1 MVNWLWHIYIYQHDS
16 FTKSQGTRTI
26 TFERNALQMSL
37 KRCSYKLACETNE
50 LISVVDTLT
59 RLSYILIVQRTLFFV
74 QLLSLFYL
82 LSIFYEKAREEY
94 SKTLKKIQ
102 LIRAILNIK
111 IIYKNRL
118 PIFLSILSNLSSS
131 QCICAH
137 ISFA

>member
-1 MVNWLWHIYIYQHDS
+1 MAYIYQHDS
-16 FTKSQGTRTI
+16 FKSQGTRTI

-59 RLSYILIVQRTLFFV
+59 RLSYILAHCLYNCLVFFICCLYFMKKHV
-74 QLLSLFYL
+74 KN
-82 LSIFYEKAREEY
+82 IPRH
-94 SKTLKKIQ
+94 LKKIT